1 MIEPNQTVV
10 VDVAQAIKGIDS
22 RSSEGIAEMYR
33 IIRGDTGNV
42 QEQQLAAL
50 EEIAANTSDF
60 EPLPA
65 VAID

>member
-1 MIEPNQTVV
+1 VKQTVT
-10 VDVAQAIKGIDS
+10 VDVKEAIKGIDS